1 MAANEGKTDSFSII
15 LKQLQK
21 AQTDSFFVTI
31 PSFSAL
37 TDVFSVVRCI
47 QKAGKDVIFKLL
59 LVKGDIVRNE
69 KIQKQACVIDM
80 NGYAIGA
87 SEIFD

>member
-1 MAANEGKTDSFSII
+1 
-15 LKQLQK
+15 
-21 AQTDSFFVTI
+21 
-31 PSFSAL
+31 
-37 TDVFSVVRCI
+37 VRCI

-69 KIQKQACVIDM
+69 KIQKQARIVDM
-80 NGYAIGA
+80 NGYAIGT